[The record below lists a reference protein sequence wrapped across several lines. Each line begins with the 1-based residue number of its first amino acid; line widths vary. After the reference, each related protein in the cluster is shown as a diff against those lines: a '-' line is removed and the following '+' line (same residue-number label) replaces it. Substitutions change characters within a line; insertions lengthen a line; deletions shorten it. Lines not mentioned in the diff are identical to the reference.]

1 MLVKFK
7 LKSWPQNNQNIK
19 DIGVTLTKEKQEVK
33 TLTFGPEPPQS
44 NAGEDQELAYEKDVY
59 IDGSQ
64 SYNPNNIIQSYEWR
78 TFGALK
84 LKLGFVGSSIL

>member
-44 NAGEDQELAYEKDVY
+44 NAGEDQELAYEKK
-59 IDGSQ
+59 
-64 SYNPNNIIQSYEWR
+64 
-78 TFGALK
+78 T
-84 LKLGFVGSSIL
+84 